1 MRKHGAWIFL
11 LSALTA
17 CSGSSGGSGS
27 PAETNPVVTTVA
39 AQESG
44 KQYRAVCSE
53 AAAHG
58 GTPYVLSR
66 WLDVKDK
73 ALALGEYHSNFKEKG
88 HRVIYEE
95 RDRPAQST
103 P

>member
-1 MRKHGAWIFL
+1 MTLA
-11 LSALTA
+11 A
-17 CSGSSGGSGS
+17 CSGSNSTNGSA
-27 PAETNPVVTTVA
+27 AETNPVLTTVA

-44 KQYRAVCSE
+44 KQYRAVCAE
-53 AAAHG
+53 AAMHG

-66 WLDVKDK
+66 WLDVKEK
-73 ALALGEYHSNFKEKG
+73 AVALGEYHSNFKEKG

-95 RDRPAQST
+95 RAKPAQNT

>member
-1 MRKHGAWIFL
+1 MRNHVAFGL
-11 LSALTA
+11 LLMALTA
-17 CSGSSGGSGS
+17 CGQSNGATSTSADGSS
-27 PAETNPVVTTVA
+27 VVTTVA

-53 AAAHG
+53 AAMHG

-66 WLDVKDK
+66 WLDVKEK
-73 ALALGEYHSNFKEKG
+73 AVALGEYHSNFKEKG

-95 RDRPAQST
+95 RVRPAQTT